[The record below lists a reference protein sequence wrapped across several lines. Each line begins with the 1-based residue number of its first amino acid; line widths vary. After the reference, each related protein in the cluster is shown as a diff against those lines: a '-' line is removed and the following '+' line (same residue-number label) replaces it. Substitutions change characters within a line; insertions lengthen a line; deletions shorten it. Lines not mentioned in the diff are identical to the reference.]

1 MPSTTYNAQELWQK
15 AFNSLPEPVRET
27 LDQTNDQKLDKV
39 HAALKVAE
47 DKRQLSLKKRWRK
60 RGPGDGED
68 IIVRDIMEKIVQWI
82 RRFRDIGDT
91 MVQYDPGHAALPWAA
106 VRFLLQS
113 AINDMDVH
121 TAMVEDLE
129 MVTKLMARY
138 DQVERR
144 YLPQC
149 AGIDDQLSNAILS
162 VYAAVLEFL
171 GKAVKY
177 FKESAANRFF
187 KAPFRSVNESS
198 RDQILARDAEV
209 FKLASLA
216 DAGRLIN
223 IEAQVL
229 RMADL
234 SLVAQK
240 QVEEKLYV
248 DVLRWL
254 STVEY
259 PRHHADHSTA
269 RTPGTCQWLL
279 QHPEFLSWESG
290 STCSLLLLYGIPG
303 CGKTTLSSAVID
315 RYREAALKV
324 PNSVPVAYFYCCDSR
339 SEEERHTTCG
349 LLRSLARQLI
359 VFHSQGPSIHSAA
372 LSLYE
377 RLTGE
382 AKTQGFPAKNPSTA
396 ECIDLILA
404 VVDDNPATIIID
416 AVDELDQPKGVMDA
430 LQTIMQK
437 ASNVVKVFATARES
451 AAMMTTVP
459 AQHMIR
465 VTAETNKTD
474 VRLVATDAVGK
485 AVSNC
490 KLLTGK
496 VEQPLK
502 DKLIDAL
509 ASSAGEMFLLIK
521 FQLLRLSEFEHE
533 EDVLAGMANL
543 GDSTLDTLYK
553 EAYAIILKAG
563 DRAREIAIRTFSWL
577 LYAREELTLDA
588 LLAATAIKQTGID
601 RILAICRGFVYFDS
615 QSKVVRFV
623 HHSVQEFLC
632 LQQALQTDQAQ
643 ELLAMSCICACKD
656 PPGEDVT
663 ELRPSDRFYDYA
675 ALYYGHHCYGAQS
688 ARQHD
693 PLLDELEDFLFGS
706 ESSYSPVKLWLDYVK
721 AAYDS
726 LPNVHPQKTAMEL
739 VSAEACAPLFII
751 CTFGLYNVLKR
762 HRWPLD
768 FDWDQQNDYGH
779 TALYAACFYG
789 HTNVVGFLIDRGAS
803 VNIECGRLGSAL
815 HCAAF
820 RGKLDIVHLL
830 LDRGVDRKV
839 GKVFRSTIHAACRGN
854 REEVAL
860 AILDKDAILSCAEF
874 DSILEAV
881 LEAGFSR
888 ATEKLYNL
896 PGSNAPIPNTV
907 SPKAAKTS
915 FSEGTHAATQAIIG
929 GQLGILKRLLRKSS
943 AADILPNGSVALAA
957 LNGKEEITRS
967 LLLDQ
972 KLDVEET
979 GELGTPLRCAAL
991 NGHSNVCRLLFDL
1004 GADINGNSRLGSAL
1018 HAAAMKGHLQT
1029 VRLLIHLGADVNIH
1043 GGYYGTPL
1051 QAATCLG
1058 HAETVRL
1065 LLSANASPRKS
1076 GLSKDAFHAAAENG
1090 QYHIIQILLS
1100 AGFEPPVPMSW
1111 GKIRASRRSRF
1122 QARNLLRESSP
1133 SVKEQKRVLSRYG
1146 RVSAWRK
1153 MYNVRGRPDDSDEDE
1168 KPADLIHDQSGADPK
1183 PYRPLRR
1190 APSDANFNPP
1200 DGNYPLEAAADL
1212 GHLGTVSMMLENH
1225 MFFGLNSSAVEK
1237 ALSAACRSGHQQ
1249 IVKTILEWREEIHVN
1264 LSEALSETSSCG
1276 HVNIVETLLKDRS
1289 SVSNKKRYFKVA
1301 LKSAIRRQGRFYEI
1315 IQESKHEHPPPEAT
1329 FHEILNLANGELS
1342 ELDITDLLLA
1352 CSSEALQA
1360 DRADVVKLILAQSPD
1375 MRYKRLLMAFCQA
1388 LESAKARTVAVI
1400 YDALQRR
1407 GFSPSRSQSRRIIL
1421 LSAGNGL
1428 SDLTSQLLRHYEN
1441 RFDYDSQLLQQV
1453 LNIAAHNGHHEV
1465 CTYLLSRGVDPC
1477 LPAYITLWR
1486 EVSSSGRKYHRTD
1499 AFEGSQAEDDQ
1510 VELDLG
1516 GVFEDDDSPQEQQE
1530 GQASASSGTSSAK
1543 KCVTA
1548 LTSSLSGYQRFHLGD
1563 RALRYGE
1570 ASWQEA
1576 DEQTQVAT
1584 VRLLLDH
1591 IPSMKGIQWAKDIC
1605 CVATSCPLDILQLLI
1620 GKDADPSA
1628 HVEKVSVLQWAAR
1641 RERLSFVV
1649 SRMLIEAGADKNMTE
1664 DDLRHLLGEALKHF
1678 RVPSRSREEGR
1689 EDIAFFLSNEDDS
1702 ELLSETESL
1711 EDAFST
1717 GPGALVHYL
1726 LRRIPEFRLEADS
1739 GGILLQ
1745 CAAAAGHDELVETLI
1760 GHGAEANWTGS
1771 YYGTALQAASRFG
1784 HVRTTRILLDIGSDP
1799 NVSGGKHGTAL
1810 RAAVVARSFQV
1821 VTLLL
1826 ESGSYER
1833 GQGAE
1838 LSIALQHALSHKDT
1852 DIALALVAAGANV
1865 QIEHQSGQ
1873 PAFIQAC
1880 ATGHLPLIKAL
1891 LKIDVNV
1898 NVYGVKSAMAQQE
1911 TGSPVHAAIHIQRPD
1926 LVKMLLANGF
1936 ELKADFGEFEHP
1948 LTFATRKGELVILDI
1963 LLDSM
1968 SDCSLKVLWEAIEMG
1983 ITMSNLG
1990 AIKKLT
1996 HYNKAV
2002 FNSDTDTDFGFGL
2015 LQRACGEQSVQ
2026 ITQMLLEW
2034 LSQCGVVHADTIRNA
2049 LKEACAKKK
2058 KNAPITELLLE
2069 WLSERGAVDTACA
2082 AILCDVPSTSPE
2094 IYEILLEYTPCTTD
2108 IFIEACIRDYPTVT
2122 KIGLGQ
2128 GMGSESED
2136 NKGRS
2141 ALVLACAYGSAS
2153 VVKLLLDHHGNPN
2166 SLHPIYGT
2174 PLRASMEGCAA
2185 CRLLSLA
2192 NGESLPEDVTKHAQ
2206 LLVEKKTQ
2214 PDIPHP
2220 FRHTFQD
2227 LPNYQKVRQFES
2239 VVQMLL
2245 SRGAEA
2251 DTSAGHFGTALSLA
2265 AYMGLRN
2272 TFDSLLQHGASV
2284 DTSGGFLQ
2292 SPLVAAILGNHSK
2305 MAKYILS
2312 LGPGGMSRGLCCA
2325 CKKGNLSVVKALLD
2339 SGVPS
2344 TATAADGQ
2352 TALQLAL
2359 AKVASLGPR
2368 DLSGAISDEEDILNL
2383 LLDTNTTS
2391 QISDQ
2396 ELVAA
2401 TQIEDDR
2408 IRERVLNIMIAR
2420 AASPFFPEEGLIR
2433 LLYHDRYGEHSAI
2446 QKLMQHRKIQEIP
2459 IRVMLAA
2466 KNMISIKKLV
2476 AYDPR
2481 YNVTPAA
2488 LDATMTENAYRHIF
2502 SIEKVVELLLREN
2515 GTINVSESDV
2525 LAALRLNNSYSTEE
2539 DRPHIVKTMFDR
2551 NERLR
2556 TTEEMLKAVRTP
2568 RDLDVLLAHTSPEEG
2583 LVTPAVMS
2591 LAESRVRKTKE
2602 RHFLLEDKDMVV
2614 VFDVLPIEWFV
2625 KLEMK
2630 LNATCATAR
2639 TDKTTGSPREKR
2651 LTKNEFSV
2659 KIIDLLQP
2667 SRLRP
2672 RPSGIRLTRGSPN
2685 PPDRALFP
2693 LPLLP

>member
-1 MPSTTYNAQELWQK
+1 MPSTTYNAQDLWQK
-15 AFNSLPEPVRET
+15 AFNTLPEAVRET
-27 LDQTNDQKLDKV
+27 LDQVNDRKLDKL
-39 HAALKVAE
+39 HAALRVAE

-60 RGPGDGED
+60 RGPGGGED

-82 RRFRDIGDT
+82 RRFREIGDT
-91 MVQYDPGHAALPWAA
+91 VVQYDPGHAALPWAA

-144 YLPQC
+144 YLSQS
-149 AGIDDQLSNAILS
+149 AGIDDQLSNSILS

-187 KAPFRSVNESS
+187 KAPFRSINESS

-240 QVEEKLYV
+240 QVEDKLYV

-315 RYREAALKV
+315 RYREAVLKV

-339 SEEERHTTCG
+339 SEEERHTTSG

-377 RLTGE
+377 RLTSE
-382 AKTQGFPAKNPSTA
+382 AKAQGFPVKNPSTA
-396 ECIDLILA
+396 QCIDLILA

-416 AVDELDQPKGVMDA
+416 AVDELDQPKEVMDA

-437 ASNVVKVFATARES
+437 ASNIVKVFATARES
-451 AAMMTTVP
+451 VGMMAIVP

-474 VRLVATDAVGK
+474 MRLFATDAVGK

-496 VEQPLK
+496 VGQPLK

-553 EAYAIILKAG
+553 EAYAIILKTG
-563 DRAREIAIRTFSWL
+563 DRAREIAIRIFSWL
-577 LYAREELTLDA
+577 LYAREELTPDA

-623 HHSVQEFLC
+623 HQSVQEFLC
-632 LQQALQTDQAQ
+632 LQQALQADQA
-643 ELLAMSCICACKD
+643 EVLLAMSCICVCKD

-675 ALYYGHHCYGAQS
+675 ALYYGHHCYAAQS
-688 ARQHD
+688 VRQHD

-706 ESSYSPVKLWLDYVK
+706 ESPYSPVKLWVDYVK

-726 LPNVHPQKTAMEL
+726 LPNVHPQKTTMEL
-739 VSAEACAPLFII
+739 VSAEACAPLFVI
-751 CTFGLYNVLKR
+751 CTFGLYNILKR
-762 HRWPLD
+762 HRWPVD

-789 HTNVVGFLIDRGAS
+789 HTNVAAFLIDRGAS
-803 VNIECGRLGSAL
+803 ANIECGRLGSAL

-830 LDRGVDRKV
+830 LDRGVDPKV
-839 GKVFRSTIHAACRGN
+839 GRVFRSTIHAACRGN
-854 REEVAL
+854 HEEVAL
-860 AILDKDAILSCAEF
+860 AILDKDAILSRAEF

-881 LEAGFSR
+881 LEAGFPR
-888 ATEKLYNL
+888 AFEKLYTL
-896 PGSNAPIPNTV
+896 PGNNNPTPNTA
-907 SPKAAKTS
+907 PKPQKRHFLRALVQSHHIRLALLS
-915 FSEGTHAATQAIIG
+915 ATKAIIG

-943 AADILPNGSVALAA
+943 AADLLPNGSVALAA
-957 LNGKEEITRS
+957 LNGKEGITRF

-972 KLDVEET
+972 KLDVEEP

-991 NGHSNVCRLLFDL
+991 NGHSNVCRLLFEL
-1004 GADINGNSRLGSAL
+1004 GADVNGNNRLGSAL

-1029 VRLLIHLGADVNIH
+1029 VRLLIHLGADVNIY

-1058 HAETVRL
+1058 HGETVQL
-1065 LLSANASPRKS
+1065 LLSANASPGKS

-1111 GKIRASRRSRF
+1111 PKTKASRCSWS

-1133 SVKEQKRVLSRYG
+1133 SVKERKRVLSRYD

-1153 MYNVRGRPDDSDEDE
+1153 KNNVRGLPDDSDDLSSDEDE
-1168 KPADLIHDQSGADPK
+1168 KPTNLIHDQSGAGPK

-1190 APSDANFNPP
+1190 APSDLNFNPP
-1200 DGNYPLEAAADL
+1200 DENYPLEAAADL
-1212 GHLGTVSMMLENH
+1212 GHLRTVSIMLENH
-1225 MFFGLNSSAVEK
+1225 MFFGLNSSAVEE
-1237 ALSAACRSGHQQ
+1237 ALLAACRSGHQQ
-1249 IVKTILEWREEIHVN
+1249 VVKSILEWREEIHVDLSDV
-1264 LSEALSETSSCG
+1264 LSEAASCG

-1289 SVSNKKRYFKVA
+1289 TVSNKKGYFKAA
-1301 LKSAIRRQGRFYEI
+1301 LKSAIRRQERWYVN
-1315 IQESKHEHPPPEAT
+1315 IQDPKHEHPPPEAT

-1342 ELDITDLLLA
+1342 KLDITDLLLA
-1352 CSSEALQA
+1352 CLSEALRA
-1360 DRADVVKLILAQSPD
+1360 DRADVVRLILTQTPD
-1375 MRYKRLLMAFCQA
+1375 IQYKRLLLAFCQA
-1388 LESAKARTVAVI
+1388 LESAKARTAAVI
-1400 YDALQRR
+1400 YDTLQRR
-1407 GFSPSRSQSRRIIL
+1407 EFSPSRSQSHCIIL

-1428 SDLTSQLLRHYEN
+1428 SDLTSQLLCHHEN
-1441 RFDYDSQLLQQV
+1441 RFGYDSQLLQRA
-1453 LNIAAHNGHHEV
+1453 LNIAAHNGHREV
-1465 CTYLLSRGVDPC
+1465 CAYLLSKGVDPC

-1486 EVSSSGRKYHRTD
+1486 EVSSSGHEYLRTN
-1499 AFEGSQAEDDQ
+1499 AFEDSQAEDDG
-1510 VELDLG
+1510 VKFDLG
-1516 GVFEDDDSPQEQQE
+1516 GVFEDDDLPQEHHE
-1530 GQASASSGTSSAK
+1530 GQDSASSGTSSAK
-1543 KCVTA
+1543 KRVTA
-1548 LTSSLSGYQRFHLGD
+1548 LTSSLSGYQRFRLGD
-1563 RALRYGE
+1563 SALEYSE
-1570 ASWQEA
+1570 VAWQEA

-1591 IPSMKGIQWAKDIC
+1591 IPSMKGMQWAKDIC
-1605 CVATSCPLDILQLLI
+1605 CAATSCPPEILQLMI
-1620 GKDADPSA
+1620 SKDADPLA
-1628 HVEKVSVLQWAAR
+1628 HVKKVSVLHWAAR

-1664 DDLRHLLGEALKHF
+1664 DDLRNLLGEALKHF
-1678 RVPSRSREEGR
+1678 RAPSNSREEGR
-1689 EDIAFFLSNEDDS
+1689 KDISFFPSNKDDS
-1702 ELLSETESL
+1702 GLLSETESL

-1745 CAAAAGHDELVETLI
+1745 CAAAAGHDDLVETLI
-1760 GHGAEANWTGS
+1760 GHGAEVNWTGS

-1784 HVRTTRILLDIGSDP
+1784 HVRTTRILLDVGSDP
-1799 NVSGGKHGTAL
+1799 SISGGKHGTAL
-1810 RAAVVARSFQV
+1810 RAAVVARSLQV

-1826 ESGSYER
+1826 QSGSYKR
-1833 GQGAE
+1833 GQGPE
-1838 LSIALQHALSHKDT
+1838 LSIALQHALSHQDT

-1865 QIEHQSGQ
+1865 QMENQSGQ
-1873 PAFIQAC
+1873 PLFIQAC
-1880 ATGHLPLIKAL
+1880 ATGHFPLIKEL
-1891 LKIDVNV
+1891 LKIGVNV
-1898 NVYGVKSAMAQQE
+1898 NVYGAKSAMAHQE

-1948 LTFATRKGELVILDI
+1948 LTFATRKGELVILDV

-1968 SDCSLKVLWEAIEMG
+1968 PDCSLKVLREAIEMAIG
-1983 ITMSNLG
+1983 MSNLG
-1990 AIKKLT
+1990 AIRRLIQYT
-1996 HYNKAV
+1996 KAV
-2002 FNSDTDTDFGFGL
+2002 FDSGTYPGFGFGL
-2015 LQRACGEQSVQ
+2015 LERAWGKQGVQ

-2034 LSQCGVVHADTIRNA
+2034 LSQCGAMHAETIPNA
-2049 LKEACAKKK
+2049 LKEACTK

-2082 AILCDVPSTSPE
+2082 SILCDVPSTSAE
-2094 IYEILLEYTPCTTD
+2094 IYEILLEYTPFTTD
-2108 IFIEACIRDYPTVT
+2108 IFVEACIRDYPTVT

-2136 NKGRS
+2136 HKGRP

-2153 VVKLLLDHHGNPN
+2153 VVKLLLDHDGDPN
-2166 SLHPIYGT
+2166 LLHPIYGT

-2185 CRLLSLA
+2185 RRLLSLA
-2192 NGESLPEDVTKHAQ
+2192 NGESLSEDVTKHAQ
-2206 LLVEKKTQ
+2206 SLVEKKTQ
-2214 PDIPHP
+2214 PDASHCL
-2220 FRHTFQD
+2220 FHHTFQD
-2227 LPNYQKVRQFES
+2227 LSSYQKVRQFES

-2272 TFDSLLQHGASV
+2272 TFDSLLQHGASL
-2284 DTSGGFLQ
+2284 DASGGFLE
-2292 SPLVAAILGNHSK
+2292 SPLVAAILGGHSK

-2339 SGVPS
+2339 SGVQS

-2352 TALQLAL
+2352 TALQLSL
-2359 AKVASLGPR
+2359 VRVASMGLR
-2368 DLSGAISDEEDILNL
+2368 LSCRSEAISDEEDILNL
-2383 LLDTNTTS
+2383 LLDANTTS

-2408 IRERVLNIMIAR
+2408 IRERVLDIMIAR
-2420 AASPFFPEEGLIR
+2420 AASPYFPEEGLIR
-2433 LLYHDRYGEHSAI
+2433 LLYHDRYREHSAI
-2446 QKLMQHRKIQEIP
+2446 QKLLQHRKIQEIP
-2459 IRVMLAA
+2459 IRVILAA
-2466 KNMISIKKLV
+2466 QNMISIKRLA
-2476 AYDPR
+2476 AYDPK
-2481 YNVTPAA
+2481 YNITPAA
-2488 LDATMTENAYRHIF
+2488 LDATMTKNAYSH
-2502 SIEKVVELLLREN
+2502 SLHIEKVVELLLREN
-2515 GTINVSESDV
+2515 NTINVSESDV
-2525 LAALRLNNSYSTEE
+2525 LAALRLGNSYSTAEGQ
-2539 DRPHIVKTMFDR
+2539 PHIVKMMFDY
-2551 NERLR
+2551 NETLT

-2591 LAESRVRKTKE
+2591 ALAESRVGK
-2602 RHFLLEDKDMVV
+2602 
-2614 VFDVLPIEWFV
+2614 IS
-2625 KLEMK
+2625 EM
-2630 LNATCATAR
+2630 LR
-2639 TDKTTGSPREKR
+2639 MLQDY
-2651 LTKNEFSV
+2651 KNTM
-2659 KIIDLLQP
+2659 IMH
-2667 SRLRP
+2667 
-2672 RPSGIRLTRGSPN
+2672 
-2685 PPDRALFP
+2685 
-2693 LPLLP
+2693 

>member
-1 MPSTTYNAQELWQK
+1 MSSTTYNAQDLWQK
-15 AFNSLPEPVRET
+15 AFHSLPEAVRET
-27 LDQTNDQKLDKV
+27 LDQANDRKLDKL

-60 RGPGDGED
+60 RGPGGGED

-82 RRFRDIGDT
+82 RRFREIGDT

-121 TAMVEDLE
+121 TAMVQDLE

-144 YLPQC
+144 YLPQS
-149 AGIDDQLSNAILS
+149 AGIDDQLSNSIVS

-171 GKAVKY
+171 GKAIKY

-315 RYREAALKV
+315 RYREAVLKV
-324 PNSVPVAYFYCCDSR
+324 PNSVPVAYFYCCNSR
-339 SEEERHTTCG
+339 SEEERHTTSG

-377 RLTGE
+377 RLTSE
-382 AKTQGFPAKNPSTA
+382 AKAQGFPVKNPSTA
-396 ECIDLILA
+396 QCIDLILA

-416 AVDELDQPKGVMDA
+416 AVDELDQPKEVMDA
-430 LQTIMQK
+430 LQTIMHK

-451 AAMMTTVP
+451 VGMMATVP

-496 VEQPLK
+496 VGQPLK

-533 EDVLAGMANL
+533 EDVLAGMANF

-577 LYAREELTLDA
+577 LYAREELTPDA

-623 HHSVQEFLC
+623 HQSVQEFLC
-632 LQQALQTDQAQ
+632 LQQALQADQAQ
-643 ELLAMSCICACKD
+643 ELLAMSCICVCKD

-675 ALYYGHHCYGAQS
+675 ALYYGHHCYAAQS
-688 ARQHD
+688 VRQLD

-706 ESSYSPVKLWLDYVK
+706 ESPYSPVKLWVDYVK

-739 VSAEACAPLFII
+739 VSAEACAPLFVI
-751 CTFGLYNVLKR
+751 CTFGLHSILKR

-789 HTNVVGFLIDRGAS
+789 HTNVAAFLIDRGAS

-830 LDRGVDRKV
+830 LDRGVDPKV
-839 GKVFRSTIHAACRGN
+839 GRVFRSAIHAACRGN
-854 REEVAL
+854 HEEVAL
-860 AILDKDAILSCAEF
+860 AILDKDAILSRAEF

-888 ATEKLYNL
+888 AIEKLYTL
-896 PGSNAPIPNTV
+896 PGNNNPTPNT
-907 SPKAAKTS
+907 
-915 FSEGTHAATQAIIG
+915 AIIG

-943 AADILPNGSVALAA
+943 AADLLPNGSVALAA
-957 LNGKEEITRS
+957 LNGKEEITRF

-979 GELGTPLRCAAL
+979 GVLGTPLLCAAL

-1004 GADINGNSRLGSAL
+1004 GADVNRNTRLGSAL

-1029 VRLLIHLGADVNIH
+1029 ARLLIHLGADVNIH

-1065 LLSANASPRKS
+1065 LLSANASPQMS

-1111 GKIRASRRSRF
+1111 GKRRARRLILS
-1122 QARNLLRESSP
+1122 QPRNLLRESSP
-1133 SVKEQKRVLSRYG
+1133 SVKEQKRVLSRYD

-1153 MYNVRGRPDDSDEDE
+1153 RNNVRGLPDDSDDLSSDEDE
-1168 KPADLIHDQSGADPK
+1168 KPTNLIHDQFGAGPK

-1190 APSDANFNPP
+1190 APGDANFNPP
-1200 DGNYPLEAAADL
+1200 DENYPLEAAADL
-1212 GHLGTVSMMLENH
+1212 GHLGTVSIMLENH
-1225 MFFGLNSSAVEK
+1225 MFFGLDSSAVEK
-1237 ALSAACRSGHQQ
+1237 ALLAACRSGHQQ
-1249 IVKTILEWREEIHVN
+1249 IVKSILEWREEIHVDLSEV
-1264 LSEALSETSSCG
+1264 LSEAASCG

-1289 SVSNKKRYFKVA
+1289 TVSNKKGYFKVA
-1301 LKSAIRRQGRFYEI
+1301 LKSAIRRQG
-1315 IQESKHEHPPPEAT
+1315 EHPPSEAT
-1329 FHEILNLANGELS
+1329 FHEILSLANGELS
-1342 ELDITDLLLA
+1342 KLDITDLLLA

-1360 DRADVVKLILAQSPD
+1360 DRADIVKLIIAQTPD
-1375 MRYKRLLMAFCQA
+1375 IQYKRLLLAFSRA

-1407 GFSPSRSQSRRIIL
+1407 EFSPSRSQSHRIIL

-1428 SDLTSQLLRHYEN
+1428 SNLTSQLLCHHEN
-1441 RFDYDSQLLQQV
+1441 RFGYDSQLLQQA
-1453 LNIAAHNGHHEV
+1453 LNIAAHNGHREV
-1465 CTYLLSRGVDPC
+1465 CAYLLSKGVDPC
-1477 LPAYITLWR
+1477 LPAYITLWH
-1486 EVSSSGRKYHRTD
+1486 EVSSSGHND
-1499 AFEGSQAEDDQ
+1499 VCSNAFEVSQAEDDG
-1510 VELDLG
+1510 VEFDLG
-1516 GVFEDDDSPQEQQE
+1516 GVFEDDDSPQEHHE
-1530 GQASASSGTSSAK
+1530 GQHSASSGTSSAEK
-1543 KCVTA
+1543 RVTA
-1548 LTSSLSGYQRFHLGD
+1548 LTSSLSGYQRFLLGD
-1563 RALRYGE
+1563 RALEYRE
-1570 ASWQEA
+1570 AVWQEA

-1605 CVATSCPLDILQLLI
+1605 CAAMSCPPEILQLLI
-1620 GKDADPSA
+1620 GKDADPLA
-1628 HVEKVSVLQWAAR
+1628 HIEKVSVLHWAAR

-1649 SRMLIEAGADKNMTE
+1649 SRMLIEAGADKEMTE

-1678 RVPSRSREEGR
+1678 RAPGHWREGR
-1689 EDIAFFLSNEDDS
+1689 KGISFFSSDKDDS
-1702 ELLSETESL
+1702 GLLSETESL

-1726 LRRIPEFRLEADS
+1726 LRRIPKFRLEADS

-1745 CAAAAGHDELVETLI
+1745 CAAAAGHDDLVETLI
-1760 GHGAEANWTGS
+1760 GHGAEVNWTGS

-1784 HVRTTRILLDIGSDP
+1784 HVQITRILLGVGSDP
-1799 NVSGGKHGTAL
+1799 SISGGRYGTAL

-1826 ESGSYER
+1826 QSGCYKR
-1833 GQGAE
+1833 GQGTE

-1865 QIEHQSGQ
+1865 QMENQSEQ
-1873 PAFIQAC
+1873 PLFIQAC
-1880 ATGHLPLIKAL
+1880 ATGHFPLIKAL
-1891 LKIDVNV
+1891 LKIGVNV
-1898 NVYGVKSAMAQQE
+1898 NVYGVKSAMAHQE
-1911 TGSPVHAAIHIQRPD
+1911 TGSSVHAAIHIQRPD

-1968 SDCSLKVLWEAIEMG
+1968 SDCSLKVLREAIEMG

-1990 AIKKLT
+1990 AIRRLT
-1996 HYNKAV
+1996 QYNKAV
-2002 FNSDTDTDFGFGL
+2002 FNPDTDTDFGFGL
-2015 LQRACGEQSVQ
+2015 LKQACGKQSVQ

-2034 LSQCGVVHADTIRNA
+2034 LSQCGAVHADTIFNA
-2049 LKEACAKKK
+2049 LKEACAKK
-2058 KNAPITELLLE
+2058 NAPTTELLLE

-2082 AILCDVPSTSPE
+2082 SILCDVPSTSAE
-2094 IYEILLEYTPCTTD
+2094 IYEILLEYTPCTPD
-2108 IFIEACIRDYPTVT
+2108 IFVEACIHDYPTVT

-2153 VVKLLLDHHGNPN
+2153 VVKLLLDHDGDPN

-2185 CRLLSLA
+2185 RRLLSLA
-2192 NGESLPEDVTKHAQ
+2192 NGESLSEDVTKHAQ

-2214 PDIPHP
+2214 PDASHYP

-2227 LPNYQKVRQFES
+2227 LPSYQKVRQFES

-2245 SRGAEA
+2245 SRGAKA

-2265 AYMGLRN
+2265 AYMGLRS
-2272 TFDSLLQHGASV
+2272 TFDSLLQHGASL
-2284 DTSGGFLQ
+2284 DASGGFLE
-2292 SPLVAAILGNHSK
+2292 SPLVAAILGGHSK

-2325 CKKGNLSVVKALLD
+2325 CKKRNLSVVKALLD
-2339 SGVPS
+2339 SGVQP
-2344 TATAADGQ
+2344 TAMAADG
-2352 TALQLAL
+2352 
-2359 AKVASLGPR
+2359 
-2368 DLSGAISDEEDILNL
+2368 AISVEEDILNL
-2383 LLDTNTTS
+2383 LLDANTTS

-2408 IRERVLNIMIAR
+2408 IRERVLDILIPR
-2420 AASPFFPEEGLIR
+2420 AASSYFPEEGL
-2433 LLYHDRYGEHSAI
+2433 
-2446 QKLMQHRKIQEIP
+2446 HRKMQEIP
-2459 IRVMLAA
+2459 IRVILAA
-2466 KNMISIKKLV
+2466 QNMRSIKRLV
-2476 AYDPR
+2476 AYDPK
-2481 YNVTPAA
+2481 YKITPAA
-2488 LDATMTENAYRHIF
+2488 LDATMPKNAFRHRLHV
-2502 SIEKVVELLLREN
+2502 EKVVELLLRESN
-2515 GTINVSESDV
+2515 TINVSESDV
-2525 LAALRLNNSYSTEE
+2525 LAALRLKNSYPTEE
-2539 DRPHIVKTMFDR
+2539 DQPHIVKMMFDY
-2551 NERLR
+2551 NERLT

-2591 LAESRVRKTKE
+2591 ALAESRVRK
-2602 RHFLLEDKDMVV
+2602 
-2614 VFDVLPIEWFV
+2614 IS
-2625 KLEMK
+2625 EM
-2630 LNATCATAR
+2630 LR
-2639 TDKTTGSPREKR
+2639 MLQDY
-2651 LTKNEFSV
+2651 KNTM
-2659 KIIDLLQP
+2659 IMH
-2667 SRLRP
+2667 
-2672 RPSGIRLTRGSPN
+2672 
-2685 PPDRALFP
+2685 
-2693 LPLLP
+2693 